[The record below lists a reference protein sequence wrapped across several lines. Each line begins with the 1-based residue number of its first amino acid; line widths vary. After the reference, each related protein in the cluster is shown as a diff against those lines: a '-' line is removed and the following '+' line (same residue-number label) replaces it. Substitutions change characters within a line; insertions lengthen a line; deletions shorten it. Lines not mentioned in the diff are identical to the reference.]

1 MSPAL
6 AVKILEFTFEHDRP
20 LYRGTLNTVAEA
32 KKVRS
37 IFLERKPRAERNQE
51 ILAML
56 GKPRLELA
64 AVTLLRGWL
73 MKQHKEML
81 VEYLDALRIP
91 HKDGAV
97 DNLPA
102 TMDDSALNAAIEKL
116 LGKYPK
122 EEVVVYLNAF
132 YTMNE
137 VTWENLKILLEKDP
151 RLQF

>member
-1 MSPAL
+1 MSPTL

-64 AVTLLRGWL
+64 AATLLRGWL

>member
-6 AVKILEFTFEHDRP
+6 AVKILEFTFENDRP

-32 KKVRS
+32 KKVRTV
-37 IFLERKPRAERNQE
+37 FLERKPRADRNQE
-51 ILAML
+51 IIAML

-64 AVTLLRGWL
+64 AATLLRGWL
-73 MKQHKEML
+73 MKQHQDML
-81 VEYLDALRIP
+81 VDFLDALRIP

-102 TMDDSALNAAIEKL
+102 TMDDPALNAAIEKL

-137 VTWENLKILLEKDP
+137 VGWENLKALLEKDP